1 MRNLQRVVVVAIGVG
16 EGSTQTGQSKGPA
29 QGDERDERPV
39 VALHQQPRSG
49 TRLAPGV
56 FGAENVKKRQSP
68 PHTAELAHPLA
79 CSRLGR
85 AFGVRNLPQS
95 SKASRHPRQ
104 SFPFLSSTTHLGLA
118 NLGSCG
124 RTGEES
130 SALEARE
137 IGHKRARRTRERS
150 TSFSERWKETSTR
163 WILWRL
169 PAERAQTP
177 WYTHPPTFSLPPQ
190 CSRRT
195 LSGASP
201 VLRRSI
207 LFAFCFFFSNPEGAT
222 PAVPHD
228 QSSTVS
234 SLRCV
239 CCCCV
244 LRVACYVCV
253 VVFCCCVLRV
263 VCVLGCAGA

>member
-1 MRNLQRVVVVAIGVG
+1 MMSTVPTHTTHHQKEIYKQLSSLRLVSAKAAPKRGNRWRRPKGTNETNVLLLRCTNNLEAEPDWLLVCSARKMQKSAN
-16 EGSTQTGQSKGPA
+16 SL
-29 QGDERDERPV
+29 RP
-39 VALHQQPRSG
+39 Q
-49 TRLAPGV
+49 
-56 FGAENVKKRQSP
+56 
-68 PHTAELAHPLA
+68 AELGPRALHPLA

-163 WILWRL
+163 WTLRRP

-195 LSGASP
+195 LCGASP

-207 LFAFCFFFSNPEGAT
+207 LFAFCFFFSNPEAQHPPCGT
-222 PAVPHD
+222 
-228 QSSTVS
+228 T
-234 SLRCV
+234 
-239 CCCCV
+239 
-244 LRVACYVCV
+244 
-253 VVFCCCVLRV
+253 
-263 VCVLGCAGA
+263 